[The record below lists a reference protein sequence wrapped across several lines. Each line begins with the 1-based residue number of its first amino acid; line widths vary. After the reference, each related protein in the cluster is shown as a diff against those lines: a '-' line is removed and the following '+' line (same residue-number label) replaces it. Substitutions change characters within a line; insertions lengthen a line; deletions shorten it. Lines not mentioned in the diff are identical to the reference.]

1 MGFIVVTVLRAFA
14 ENASLHK
21 GSMPHIE
28 QAFDKQENRFFSFS
42 KGKKNVIPLGTAM
55 KNRLDNNTTMNFLF
69 PRVLGKKWGFHA
81 VIDYCVPPPP
91 VFHFKFR
98 N

>member
-28 QAFDKQENRFFSFS
+28 QAFDKQENILFSFS
-42 KGKKNVIPLGTAM
+42 KG
-55 KNRLDNNTTMNFLF
+55 
-69 PRVLGKKWGFHA
+69 
-81 VIDYCVPPPP
+81 
-91 VFHFKFR
+91 
-98 N
+98 